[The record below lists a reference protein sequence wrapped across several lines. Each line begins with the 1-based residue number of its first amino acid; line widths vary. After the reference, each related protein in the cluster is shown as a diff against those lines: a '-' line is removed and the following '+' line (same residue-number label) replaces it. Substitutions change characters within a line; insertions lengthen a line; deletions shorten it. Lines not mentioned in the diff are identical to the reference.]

1 MKKVTLIIPCYNEE
15 GNVGP
20 FYQAALDAFAE
31 LRYELE
37 LIFVDD
43 GSSDGTYKIINK
55 LVPVKDV
62 RIECVSFSRNFGK
75 EAAIY
80 AGLQR
85 SGGDYTV
92 IIDADLQQDPH
103 LIPAMLEIVESDPEC
118 DSVVYYQEQRRESK
132 VIGLCKHAFY
142 RMINHVSDIE
152 FRANASDFR
161 LMNRRVVAAILDM
174 PEVDR
179 FSKGI
184 FEWVGFNKAYL
195 PYTPDQ
201 RLSGSSKWDFFS
213 LMRYAFSG
221 ITSFST
227 KPMKWAFAVGLF
239 ITLAGTAVLVATLV
253 QASAAGGGIPRYML
267 IAGLVLFVGG
277 LQLMFMGIYGYYSS
291 NAFKEIKKRP
301 MYIARADHEISSKN
315 IVKIKTGKEQRTN
328 DEFVYKVL

>member
-1 MKKVTLIIPCYNEE
+1 MTKVTLIVPCYNEE
-15 GNVGP
+15 GNIAP
-20 FYQAALDAFAE
+20 FYEAAVDTFEDLE
-31 LRYELE
+31 YELE

-43 GSSDGTYKIINK
+43 GSGDGTYKAINK
-55 LVPVKDV
+55 LIPEQNMK
-62 RIECVSFSRNFGK
+62 IECVSFSRNFGK

-85 SGGDYTV
+85 SQGDYTV
-92 IIDADLQQDPH
+92 IIDADMQQDPH
-103 LIPAMLEIVESDPEC
+103 LIPAMLDVIENDAEC
-118 DSVVYYQEQRRESK
+118 DSVVYYQASRRESK
-132 VIGLCKHAFY
+132 LLSLCKGAFY
-142 RMINHVSDIE
+142 RLINHVSDVE
-152 FRANASDFR
+152 FRTNASDFR

-184 FEWVGFNKAYL
+184 FEWVGFNKTYL
-195 PYTPDQ
+195 PYTPAQ
-201 RLSGSSKWDFFS
+201 RLTGSSKWDFFS

-227 KPMKWAFAVGLF
+227 KPMKWAFAVGLM
-239 ITLAGTAVLVATLV
+239 ITVAGAAVLAATLV
-253 QASAAGGGIPRYML
+253 QASAAGGVIPRYML

-301 MYIARADHEISSKN
+301 MYIARDDHEISRKN
-315 IVKIKTGKEQRTN
+315 IVKIKTGKEQHTN

>member
-1 MKKVTLIIPCYNEE
+1 MKIVTLIIPCYNEE

-20 FYQAALDAFAE
+20 FYRAALDTFAE
-31 LRYELE
+31 LRYGLE

-43 GSSDGTYKIINK
+43 GSSDGTYKAINR
-55 LVPVKDV
+55 LVPEKDV

-92 IIDADLQQDPH
+92 IIDADMQQDPH
-103 LIPAMLEIVESDPEC
+103 LIPAMLEVMESDPEC
-118 DSVVYYQEQRRESK
+118 DSVVYYQEKRRESK
-132 VIGLCKHAFY
+132 AISLCKHAFY

-161 LMNRRVVAAILDM
+161 LIDRKVVEAILAM

-184 FEWVGFNKAYL
+184 FEWVGFNKTYL
-195 PYTPDQ
+195 PYTPDR
-201 RLSGSSKWDFFS
+201 RLSGSSKWDLFS
-213 LMRYAFSG
+213 LVRYAFSG

-227 KPMKWAFAVGLF
+227 
-239 ITLAGTAVLVATLV
+239 
-253 QASAAGGGIPRYML
+253 
-267 IAGLVLFVGG
+267 
-277 LQLMFMGIYGYYSS
+277 
-291 NAFKEIKKRP
+291 RP
-301 MYIARADHEISSKN
+301 MYIARSDREIIRKN
-315 IVKIKTGKEQRTN
+315 VVKLKTGKEQRTD
-328 DEFVYKVL
+328 DEFAYRVL